1 MEEAFLHMELDA
13 SKGRSIGAQLNVL
26 MIISTVVPALI
37 VLGLGGWIINA
48 RNSSSELPG
57 QTLLL
62 GATLLC
68 LVVVL
73 TAVAASWIRMR
84 SLMRAQTL

>member
-1 MEEAFLHMELDA
+1 MELDA

-37 VLGLGGWIINA
+37 VLGVGGWMINV
-48 RNSSSELPG
+48 RNSSGELPG

-62 GATLLC
+62 GATLLS
-68 LVVVL
+68 LVVVV
-73 TAVAASWIRMR
+73 TAIVAPWLRMR
-84 SLMRAQTL
+84 SMVSAQALELADV